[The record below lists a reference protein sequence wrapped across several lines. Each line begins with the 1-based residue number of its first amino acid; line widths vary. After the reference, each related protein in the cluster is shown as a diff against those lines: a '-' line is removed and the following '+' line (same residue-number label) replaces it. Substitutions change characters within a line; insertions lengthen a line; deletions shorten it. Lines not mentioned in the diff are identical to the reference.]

1 MCMEEKKTVI
11 LWKDKKRPILGLPL
25 SFTSYTLTNE
35 KLLIDKG
42 LLSRNQ
48 EEVRL
53 YRIVDFSV
61 TQTFLQRMFKVGN
74 IKISSSDNTQEDFT
88 LYEVKNPYA
97 IKDLMSD
104 LVEKQ
109 RSEKNI
115 ISGEILR

>member
-1 MCMEEKKTVI
+1 MEENKATIVM
-11 LWKDKKRPILGLPL
+11 WSDRKRPLFGLPI
-25 SFTSYTLTNE
+25 SFTKYTLTNE

-42 LLSRNQ
+42 VLSRNQ

-61 TQTFLQRMFKVGN
+61 TQTFLQRIFKVGN
-74 IKISSSDNTQEDFT
+74 IKISSSDNTQEDFI
-88 LYEVKNPYA
+88 LYEVKNPYV
-97 IKDLMSD
+97 IKDLISD

-109 RSEKNI
+109 RTEKNI